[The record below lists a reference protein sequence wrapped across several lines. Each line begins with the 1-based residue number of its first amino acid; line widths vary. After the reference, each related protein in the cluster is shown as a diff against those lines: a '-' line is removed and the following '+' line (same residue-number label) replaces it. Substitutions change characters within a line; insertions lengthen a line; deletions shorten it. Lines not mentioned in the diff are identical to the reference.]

1 MEYRILAGK
10 DHDILKYVRTTV
22 IPEKFEKS
30 NAIKILGSTID
41 ISATK
46 NFENTILEKNKEL
59 VKINGELDQFVYSV
73 SHDLR
78 SPLLSIKGIL
88 SVMET
93 AQNDEERNMYL
104 SLIDKSVNR
113 LDGTIL
119 EILDFSRNARLE
131 VVYSEFNIRELIEN
145 IFSDLAYVTND
156 PVILNM
162 DIEGTDIVEMD
173 KSRVEILLKNLI
185 SNGIKYRRR
194 ATEGS
199 FVKVAVRSVEDDY
212 HIIVSDNGEGI
223 SEENKQKV
231 FEMFYRASSASSGT
245 GLGLYIC
252 KDIVEKMKGTLHLNS
267 QSGVGTEISLI
278 LPKRI
283 VHEPLPVN

>member
-1 MEYRILAGK
+1 
-10 DHDILKYVRTTV
+10 VRTTV

-119 EILDFSRNARLE
+119 EIIDFSRNARLE

-199 FVKVAVRSVEDDY
+199 FVKVSVRSVEDDY